1 MNQKRQRGLVGPLKV
16 IQYVQVRTCLSA
28 ARQRLGNALKKIAA
42 PLRRRQ
48 FKWLRNIRKNPSDAW
63 RDLGQFGRIV
73 AYPPTVVFQACGLRE
88 MAFDDLNEGEKRN
101 RFVSFLTAP
110 DDASEAHARGVLL
123 HLHRDAGFPPAGS
136 APQHAHLS
144 AAAPRSNARLAHRA
158 KLPL

>member
-42 PLRRRQ
+42 LLRGRQ
-48 FKWLRNIRKNPSDAW
+48 FNWLRDIRKNPSEAW
-63 RDLGQFGRIV
+63 SDLGQFGCIV

-101 RFVSFLTAP
+101 RFVSFVAVP
-110 DDASEAHARGVLL
+110 YDASEAHARGVLR
-123 HLHRDAGFPPAGS
+123 HLHCEAGFPHAGS
-136 APQHAHLS
+136 APQHDD
-144 AAAPRSNARLAHRA
+144 
-158 KLPL
+158 

>member
-48 FKWLRNIRKNPSDAW
+48 FKWLRNIRKSPSDAW
-63 RDLGQFGRIV
+63 CDLSQFGRIV

-101 RFVSFLTAP
+101 RFVSFVAVP
-110 DDASEAHARGVLL
+110 DDASEAYARGVLC
-123 HLHRDAGFPPAGS
+123 HLHCQAGFPHTRT
-136 APQHAHLS
+136 APQHDD
-144 AAAPRSNARLAHRA
+144 
-158 KLPL
+158 